1 MQPTLVTWALVIFGV
16 ITLIPLILA
25 QLSMLVR
32 PGSQETKDLIIGK
45 GEDWRDKTH
54 FRMSLGAAWADWL
67 FFAPVFVTGSI
78 GVLLGQTWG
87 YIFFGAAGA
96 CSLYIN
102 IILWFTEK
110 AYVYPTRGPLKYFSY
125 YWGFFVYWG
134 TLALAYSVA
143 RISGIEF

>member
-1 MQPTLVTWALVIFGV
+1 MQPTIITWALVIFGV
-16 ITLIPLILA
+16 ITLLPLFWA
-25 QLSMLVR
+25 QFAILVR
-32 PGSQETKDLIIGK
+32 PDSQQTRNLLIGE

-67 FFAPVFVTGSI
+67 FFAPVFVIGSI
-78 GVLLGQTWG
+78 SVLLGQPWG

-110 AYVYPTRGPLKYFSY
+110 EYVYPTRGPLKYFSY

-134 TLALAYSVA
+134 ALALAYSAV
-143 RISGIEF
+143 RISGIEL

>member
-1 MQPTLVTWALVIFGV
+1 MQPTLVTWALVIFGI

-32 PGSQETKDLIIGK
+32 PGSRETKDLIIGK

-67 FFAPVFVTGSI
+67 FFAPVFVIGSI
-78 GVLLGQTWG
+78 GVLIGQTWG

-102 IILWFTEK
+102 IILLFTEK
-110 AYVYPTRGPLKYFSY
+110 EYVYTKRGPLKYFSY
-125 YWGFFVYWG
+125 YW
-134 TLALAYSVA
+134 
-143 RISGIEF
+143 